1 MSSHLASGLTRTAR
15 KLTACHASRLLPD
28 LSLIKQHIYNIML
41 TETLSQ
47 LDHAISEIIESDSVT
62 DVKHFQEELEAY
74 GITSLEQLE
83 EAYCG
88 CYRDEATF
96 CEDFM
101 SDCYSSEID
110 ALPVWLQTAID
121 WELVWHQS
129 LKYDYFAVY
138 FDSEYYFFNQ
148 NF

>member
-1 MSSHLASGLTRTAR
+1 
-15 KLTACHASRLLPD
+15 
-28 LSLIKQHIYNIML
+28 ML

-129 LKYDYFAVY
+129 LRFDYFSVY
-138 FDSEYYFFNQ
+138 FNSEYYFFNQ